1 MCFVASLSYLSRSA
15 IVEGLDQLKIRK
27 GEIVD
32 RWIGDCDS
40 GNVVRVFVV
49 LVLVW
54 SIVTSISRVFLG
66 RHFLFD
72 VVVGAC
78 LGVANGLFVH
88 HFLRF

>member
-1 MCFVASLSYLSRSA
+1 M
-15 IVEGLDQLKIRK
+15 DQLKIRK

-32 RWIGDCDS
+32 RWIGNRDS
-40 GNVVRVFVV
+40 GNVVWVFGV

-54 SIVTSISRVFLG
+54 SIVTSVSRVLLG

-78 LGVANGLFVH
+78 LGVANGLFVY
-88 HFLRF
+88 HFLKF